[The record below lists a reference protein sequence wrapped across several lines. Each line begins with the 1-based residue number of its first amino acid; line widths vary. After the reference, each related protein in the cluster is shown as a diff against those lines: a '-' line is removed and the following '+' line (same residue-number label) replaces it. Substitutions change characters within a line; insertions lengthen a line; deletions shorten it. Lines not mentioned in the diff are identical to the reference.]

1 MFFILLIIVICT
13 VSTSVET
20 GPAFHMEDID
30 MKGLLVRGEREAG
43 YLREHKKTNKPVQT
57 RYLGIHIEC

>member
-1 MFFILLIIVICT
+1 M
-13 VSTSVET
+13 ET

-43 YLREHKKTNKPVQT
+43 HLREHKKTNKPVQT